1 MKGYHIYFILL
12 KILIVLQCILIFF
25 KATTSDTDIYILT
38 DSVFKISVAIYLLVF
53 FIVYPFPGLEFE
65 DKLIIRFSAIVILF
79 DIDYIGL
86 LRVIRKYIPSL
97 PKIHFLESK

>member
-12 KILIVLQCILIFF
+12 KILIVLQCVLIFF
-25 KATTSDTDIYILT
+25 KATTKDTDIYILT
-38 DSVFKISVAIYLLVF
+38 DTVFKISVAIYLLVF

-79 DIDYIGL
+79 DIDYTGL
-86 LRVIRKYIPSL
+86 LHVIRKYIPSL
-97 PKIHFLESK
+97 PLSIKV